1 MLARIF
7 RLSLFLCYLTAAA
20 SAATPESVP
29 PTNLKF
35 SPVGGSGNLLPRGI
49 SPGAGIVGSLCCQF
63 GSDAYSLN
71 TLGFVLTNQ
80 PYPNLVMTP
89 PNGQGSGYAA
99 GINSNLNVVGQ
110 YCFSTS
116 LLPVTGF
123 S

>member
-49 SPGAGIVGSLCCQF
+49 SPGAGIVGSL
-63 GSDAYSLN
+63 
-71 TLGFVLTNQ
+71 
-80 PYPNLVMTP
+80 
-89 PNGQGSGYAA
+89 
-99 GINSNLNVVGQ
+99 
-110 YCFSTS
+110 
-116 LLPVTGF
+116 
-123 S
+123 

>member
-49 SPGAGIVGSLCCQF
+49 SPGAGIVGSLCCQI

-89 PNGQGSGYAA
+89 PSSEATA
-99 GINSNLNVVGQ
+99 
-110 YCFSTS
+110 ST
-116 LLPVTGF
+116 LAIVT
-123 S
+123 